1 MDVLW
6 LVFSSALLYLVVMV
20 VVNMRFNY
28 QEYHYSWQNSNED
41 EKWHF
46 QWHETMLQ
54 LLGIVE
60 LSVHLAYWITAV
72 VKGDSLSAESRFI
85 FYQFMCCLS
94 LINYTVLI
102 PSHLPR
108 KKDRH

>member
-20 VVNMRFNY
+20 VVNMRFNS
-28 QEYHYSWQNSNED
+28 QEYHYSYED

-60 LSVHLAYWITAV
+60 LSTHLAYWITDVA
-72 VKGDSLSAESRFI
+72 KGDSLSAESRFI

-94 LINYTVLI
+94 LINYTILI